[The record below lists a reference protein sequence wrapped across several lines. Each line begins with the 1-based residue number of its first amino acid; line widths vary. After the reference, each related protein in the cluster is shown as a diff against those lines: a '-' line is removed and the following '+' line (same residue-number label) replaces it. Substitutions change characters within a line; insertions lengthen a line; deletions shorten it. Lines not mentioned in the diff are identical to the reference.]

1 MSEQELASA
10 TRMNAELQKQLG
22 EVQEANMRE
31 LELLHGQLDEARLD
45 AKSELEKALKE
56 TESLRAS

>member
-1 MSEQELASA
+1 
-10 TRMNAELQKQLG
+10 MNAELQKQLG

-45 AKSELEKALKE
+45 AKSEL
-56 TESLRAS
+56 RRR